1 MIRIVF
7 LFCALFAL
15 PTAQAG
21 DDAANWL
28 ESDGYA
34 EIARWMLEQPDAQM
48 RAAGLL
54 ALAGEQ
60 AGNRSIE
67 PDTFLE
73 STQQLLDESAPA
85 SALFLL
91 AHGCKQLDMTSACI
105 EAGLDDAIVRR
116 DGGNPLSRGT
126 LYGPESEGFRDVLL
140 SAKGVRDHTAAFALA
155 WHEALISNETDPDGQ
170 GDPLVAALSLAF
182 SIPSSGYYSHL
193 LDACGN
199 AVGKDEAL
207 DEACRRLAAMLQ
219 QGNMNL
225 LMQSLGYAMARSR
238 AEALGENELAVKYE
252 EERQDVMNEA
262 AGLARNAHEV
272 LVEPSDQRGFLQ
284 RWRDEGELA
293 AFRALD
299 DPKAG
304 D

>member
-1 MIRIVF
+1 MIRIIF

-15 PTAQAG
+15 PAAQAG
-21 DDAANWL
+21 DDSAANWL
-28 ESDGYA
+28 ESGGYT
-34 EIARWMLEQPDAQM
+34 ESARWMLEQPDAQM

-60 AGNRSIE
+60 AGSRSIE
-67 PDTFLE
+67 PDAFLA

-91 AHGCKQLDMTSACI
+91 AHGCKQLDLTSACI
-105 EAGLDDAIVRR
+105 EAGLDDAIIRR
-116 DGGNPLSRGT
+116 DGGNPLSRGA
-126 LYGPESEGFRDVLL
+126 LYGPGSEGFRDVLL
-140 SAKGVRDHTAAFALA
+140 SAESVDDHTAAFALA

-182 SIPSSGYYSHL
+182 SIPSPGYSHL

-207 DEACRRLAAMLQ
+207 DEACRRLAGMLQ
-219 QGNMNL
+219 QGHMNL
-225 LMQSLGYAMARSR
+225 LTQSLGYAMARSR
-238 AEALGENELAVKYE
+238 AEALGEDELAAKYG

-262 AGLARNAHEV
+262 AGLARNAHE
-272 LVEPSDQRGFLQ
+272 LLIAPSDQRQFLQ

-293 AFRALD
+293 AFRKLD
-299 DPKAG
+299 DHRH
-304 D
+304 